1 MSDNRINV
9 NNPKIIQKIKGNPH
23 QIVFVGFFIYAF
35 SLGAMF
41 PRLDDIQT
49 SLEIDKAE
57 LGLLLLCI
65 PLGLQITLL
74 FADRLVRAISL
85 KNVICLGIPS
95 ICFTQFAA
103 VAVNQIAFFAFFL
116 IICGAFVAVVEVAI
130 NLEADRVEHAL
141 GSRIMNRSHA
151 FWSIGFFSAA
161 VVGALFSQFK
171 VMLEIHFLLVCG
183 IAFLISKII
192 FEDYIVA
199 SPRHTN
205 VTTIKKFSL
214 PTGPIFV
221 MVLFT
226 MSAMLVEGA
235 SIDWSVI
242 FMREIHSASPFISG
256 FSLAMAAFSQ
266 ALVRFFGDNLLNKF
280 GPILISVASLFFMF
294 LGIFLVVLSNS
305 STLAIFGFLFLG
317 AGSAVIFPMA
327 ISIAAS
333 RSDRPAETN
342 VASLTQFAFGMFLL
356 GPPILGFVG
365 EAYSLRW
372 SFSLCI
378 PLLIL
383 SCLMLLIMI
392 KKEPYFSN

>member
-1 MSDNRINV
+1 M
-9 NNPKIIQKIKGNPH
+9 NNLKIIKTIKRNPQ

-65 PLGLQITLL
+65 PLGLQVTLL

-85 KNVICLGIPS
+85 KNIVCLGIPS

-103 VAVNQIAFFAFFL
+103 VAVNQIALFALFL

-192 FEDYIVA
+192 FADYNVA

-205 VTTIKKFSL
+205 VTKIKKFSL

-266 ALVRFFGDNLLNKF
+266 AWVRFFGDNLLNKF

-305 STLAIFGFLFLG
+305 STLAILGFLFMG

-342 VASLTQFAFGMFLL
+342 VASLTQFAFAMFLL
-356 GPPILGFVG
+356 GPPVLGFIG

-392 KKEPYFSN
+392 KKEPYFSK

>member
-1 MSDNRINV
+1 M
-9 NNPKIIQKIKGNPH
+9 
-23 QIVFVGFFIYAF
+23 
-35 SLGAMF
+35 
-41 PRLDDIQT
+41 
-49 SLEIDKAE
+49 E
-57 LGLLLLCI
+57 L
-65 PLGLQITLL
+65 
-74 FADRLVRAISL
+74 
-85 KNVICLGIPS
+85 
-95 ICFTQFAA
+95 
-103 VAVNQIAFFAFFL
+103 
-116 IICGAFVAVVEVAI
+116 AI

-266 ALVRFFGDNLLNKF
+266 AWVRFFGDNLLNKF

-294 LGIFLVVLSNS
+294 
-305 STLAIFGFLFLG
+305 
-317 AGSAVIFPMA
+317 
-327 ISIAAS
+327 
-333 RSDRPAETN
+333 
-342 VASLTQFAFGMFLL
+342 
-356 GPPILGFVG
+356 
-365 EAYSLRW
+365 
-372 SFSLCI
+372 
-378 PLLIL
+378 
-383 SCLMLLIMI
+383 
-392 KKEPYFSN
+392 

>member
-1 MSDNRINV
+1 M
-9 NNPKIIQKIKGNPH
+9 NNPKIIQTIKGNPH

-65 PLGLQITLL
+65 PLGLQVTLL

-192 FEDYIVA
+192 FEDYTVA

-205 VTTIKKFSL
+205 VTKIKKFSL

-294 LGIFLVVLSNS
+294 LGIFSVVLSNS
-305 STLAIFGFLFLG
+305 SILAILGFLFMG

>member
-1 MSDNRINV
+1 M
-9 NNPKIIQKIKGNPH
+9 NNPKIIQTIKGKPH
-23 QIVFVGFFIYAF
+23 QLVFVGFFIYAF

-242 FMREIHSASPFISG
+242 FMREIHSASPLISG

>member
-1 MSDNRINV
+1 V
-9 NNPKIIQKIKGNPH
+9 NNPKIIQTIKGNPH

-41 PRLDDIQT
+41 PRLDDIQS

-65 PLGLQITLL
+65 PLGLQVTLL

-183 IAFLISKII
+183 IAFLISKLI
-192 FEDYIVA
+192 FADYNVA

-205 VTTIKKFSL
+205 VTKIKKFSL

-294 LGIFLVVLSNS
+294 LGIFSVVLSNS
-305 STLAIFGFLFLG
+305 SILAILGFLFMG

>member
-1 MSDNRINV
+1 M
-9 NNPKIIQKIKGNPH
+9 NNPKIIQTIKGNPH

-41 PRLDDIQT
+41 PRLDDIQS

-57 LGLLLLCI
+57 LGMLLLCI
-65 PLGLQITLL
+65 PLGLQVTLL

-205 VTTIKKFSL
+205 VAKIKKFSL

-305 STLAIFGFLFLG
+305 SILAILGFLFLG

>member
-1 MSDNRINV
+1 V
-9 NNPKIIQKIKGNPH
+9 NNPKIIQTIKGNPH

-65 PLGLQITLL
+65 PLGLQVTLL

-205 VTTIKKFSL
+205 VTKIKKFSL

-294 LGIFLVVLSNS
+294 LGIFSVVLSNS
-305 STLAIFGFLFLG
+305 SILAILGFLFMG

-356 GPPILGFVG
+356 GPPVLGFVG

>member
-1 MSDNRINV
+1 M
-9 NNPKIIQKIKGNPH
+9 NNPKIIQTIKGNPH

-116 IICGAFVAVVEVAI
+116 IICGAFVAVVEVTI

-199 SPRHTN
+199 SPRHIN
-205 VTTIKKFSL
+205 VTKIKKFSL

-305 STLAIFGFLFLG
+305 STLAILGFLFLG

>member
-1 MSDNRINV
+1 M
-9 NNPKIIQKIKGNPH
+9 NNPKIIQTIKGNPH

-205 VTTIKKFSL
+205 VPKIKKFSL

-242 FMREIHSASPFISG
+242 FMRERHSASPFISG

-305 STLAIFGFLFLG
+305 STLAILGFLFLG

-378 PLLIL
+378 PILIL

>member
-1 MSDNRINV
+1 M
-9 NNPKIIQKIKGNPH
+9 NNPKIIQTIKGNPH

-35 SLGAMF
+35 SRGAMF
-41 PRLDDIQT
+41 PRLDDIQS

-65 PLGLQITLL
+65 PLGLQVTLL

-205 VTTIKKFSL
+205 VTKIKKFSL

-294 LGIFLVVLSNS
+294 LGIFSVVLSNS
-305 STLAIFGFLFLG
+305 SILAILGFLFMG

>member
-1 MSDNRINV
+1 M
-9 NNPKIIQKIKGNPH
+9 IKGNPH

-65 PLGLQITLL
+65 PLGLQVTLL

-85 KNVICLGIPS
+85 EKVICLGIPS

-183 IAFLISKII
+183 IAFFISKII

-205 VTTIKKFSL
+205 VTKIKKFSL

-280 GPILISVASLFFMF
+280 GPILISVVSLFFMF

-305 STLAIFGFLFLG
+305 SILAILGFLFMG

>member
-1 MSDNRINV
+1 M
-9 NNPKIIQKIKGNPH
+9 NNPKIIQTIKGNPH

-65 PLGLQITLL
+65 PLGLQVTLL

-205 VTTIKKFSL
+205 VAKIKKFSL

-294 LGIFLVVLSNS
+294 LGIFSVVLSNS
-305 STLAIFGFLFLG
+305 SILAILGFLFMG

>member
-1 MSDNRINV
+1 M
-9 NNPKIIQKIKGNPH
+9 NNLKIIKTIKRNPQ

-65 PLGLQITLL
+65 PLGLQVTLL

-85 KNVICLGIPS
+85 KNIVCLGIPS

-103 VAVNQIAFFAFFL
+103 VAVNQIALFAFFL

-171 VMLEIHFLLVCG
+171 VMLEIHFLLVCA

-192 FEDYIVA
+192 FADYNVA

-205 VTTIKKFSL
+205 VTKIKKFSL

-266 ALVRFFGDNLLNKF
+266 AWVRFFGDNLLNKF

-305 STLAIFGFLFLG
+305 STLAILGFLFMG

-342 VASLTQFAFGMFLL
+342 VASLTQFAFAMFLL
-356 GPPILGFVG
+356 GPPVLGFIG

-392 KKEPYFSN
+392 KKEPYFSK

>member
-1 MSDNRINV
+1 M
-9 NNPKIIQKIKGNPH
+9 NNPKIIKTIKGKPH

-95 ICFTQFAA
+95 ICFTQCAA

-305 STLAIFGFLFLG
+305 STVAILGFLFLG

>member
-1 MSDNRINV
+1 M
-9 NNPKIIQKIKGNPH
+9 NNPKIIQTIKGNPH

-103 VAVNQIAFFAFFL
+103 VAVNQIALFAFFL

-205 VTTIKKFSL
+205 VTKIKKFSL

-305 STLAIFGFLFLG
+305 STLEILGFLFLG

-392 KKEPYFSN
+392 KKEPYFSD

>member
-1 MSDNRINV
+1 MNNQKVIN
-9 NNPKIIQKIKGNPH
+9 IIKIKP
-23 QIVFVGFFIYAF
+23 QLVVFVGFFIYAF

-205 VTTIKKFSL
+205 VTKIKKFSL

-305 STLAIFGFLFLG
+305 STLAILGFLFLG

>member
-1 MSDNRINV
+1 M
-9 NNPKIIQKIKGNPH
+9 NNPKIIQTIKGNPH

-130 NLEADRVEHAL
+130 NLEADRVEHAM

-205 VTTIKKFSL
+205 VAKIKKFSL

-305 STLAIFGFLFLG
+305 SILAILGFLFLG

>member
-1 MSDNRINV
+1 M
-9 NNPKIIQKIKGNPH
+9 NNPKIIQTIKGNPH

-205 VTTIKKFSL
+205 VAKIKKFSL

-266 ALVRFFGDNLLNKF
+266 ALVRFFGDSLLNKF

-305 STLAIFGFLFLG
+305 SILAILGFLFLG

>member
-1 MSDNRINV
+1 M
-9 NNPKIIQKIKGNPH
+9 NNPKIIQTIKGNPH

-57 LGLLLLCI
+57 LGMLLLCI
-65 PLGLQITLL
+65 PLGLQVTLL

-205 VTTIKKFSL
+205 VTKIKKFSL

-294 LGIFLVVLSNS
+294 LGIFSVVLSNS
-305 STLAIFGFLFLG
+305 SILAILGFLFMG

-356 GPPILGFVG
+356 GPPVLGFVG

>member
-1 MSDNRINV
+1 M
-9 NNPKIIQKIKGNPH
+9 NNSKIIQTIKGNPH

-65 PLGLQITLL
+65 PLGLQVTLL

-205 VTTIKKFSL
+205 VTKIKKFSL

>member
-1 MSDNRINV
+1 V
-9 NNPKIIQKIKGNPH
+9 NNPKIIQTIKGNPH

-41 PRLDDIQT
+41 PRLDDIQS

-65 PLGLQITLL
+65 PLGLQVTLL

-205 VTTIKKFSL
+205 VTKIKKFSL

-305 STLAIFGFLFLG
+305 SILAILGFLFMG

>member
-1 MSDNRINV
+1 M
-9 NNPKIIQKIKGNPH
+9 NNPKIIQTIKGNPH

-116 IICGAFVAVVEVAI
+116 IICGAFVAIVEVAI

-141 GSRIMNRSHA
+141 GNLIMNRSHA

-242 FMREIHSASPFISG
+242 FMREIHSASPLISG

-356 GPPILGFVG
+356 GPPILGFVA

>member
-1 MSDNRINV
+1 V
-9 NNPKIIQKIKGNPH
+9 NNPKIIQTIKGNPH

-65 PLGLQITLL
+65 PLGLQVTLL

-192 FEDYIVA
+192 FEDYTVA

-205 VTTIKKFSL
+205 VTKIKKFSL
-214 PTGPIFV
+214 PTGSIFV

-294 LGIFLVVLSNS
+294 LGIFSVVLSNS
-305 STLAIFGFLFLG
+305 SILAILGFLFMG

>member
-1 MSDNRINV
+1 M
-9 NNPKIIQKIKGNPH
+9 NNPKIIQTIKGNPH

-65 PLGLQITLL
+65 PLGLQVTLL

-192 FEDYIVA
+192 FEGYIVA

-205 VTTIKKFSL
+205 VTKIKKFSL

-294 LGIFLVVLSNS
+294 LGIFSVVLSNS
-305 STLAIFGFLFLG
+305 SILAILGFLFMG

>member
-1 MSDNRINV
+1 M
-9 NNPKIIQKIKGNPH
+9 NNPKIIQTIKGNPH

-65 PLGLQITLL
+65 PLGLQVTLL

-205 VTTIKKFSL
+205 VTKIKKFSL

-294 LGIFLVVLSNS
+294 LGIFSVVLSNS
-305 STLAIFGFLFLG
+305 SILAILGFLFMG

-365 EAYSLRW
+365 EAYNLRW

>member
-1 MSDNRINV
+1 M
-9 NNPKIIQKIKGNPH
+9 NNPKIIQTIKGNPH

-205 VTTIKKFSL
+205 VAKIKKFSL

-294 LGIFLVVLSNS
+294 LGIFLIVLSNS
-305 STLAIFGFLFLG
+305 ITLAIFGFLFLG

>member
-1 MSDNRINV
+1 M
-9 NNPKIIQKIKGNPH
+9 NNPKIINTIKRNPQ

-65 PLGLQITLL
+65 PLGLQVTLL

-85 KNVICLGIPS
+85 KNIVCLGIPS

-103 VAVNQIAFFAFFL
+103 VAVNQIALFAFFL

-171 VMLEIHFLLVCG
+171 VMLEIHFLLVCA

-192 FEDYIVA
+192 FADYNVA

-205 VTTIKKFSL
+205 VTKIKKFSL

-266 ALVRFFGDNLLNKF
+266 AWVRFFGDNLLNKF

-305 STLAIFGFLFLG
+305 STLAILGFLFMG

-356 GPPILGFVG
+356 GPPILGFIG

-392 KKEPYFSN
+392 KKEPYFSK

>member
-1 MSDNRINV
+1 M
-9 NNPKIIQKIKGNPH
+9 NNPKIIQTIKGNPH

-95 ICFTQFAA
+95 ICLTQFAA

-116 IICGAFVAVVEVAI
+116 IICGVFVAVVEVAI

-171 VMLEIHFLLVCG
+171 VMLEIHFLLVYG

-205 VTTIKKFSL
+205 VTRIKKFSL

-242 FMREIHSASPFISG
+242 FMREIHSASPLISG

-280 GPILISVASLFFMF
+280 GPIMISVASLFFMF
-294 LGIFLVVLSNS
+294 LGIFLIVLSNS
-305 STLAIFGFLFLG
+305 ITLAIFGFLFLG

>member
-1 MSDNRINV
+1 M
-9 NNPKIIQKIKGNPH
+9 NNPKIIQTIKGNPH

-65 PLGLQITLL
+65 PLGLQVTLL

-205 VTTIKKFSL
+205 VTKIKKFSL

-294 LGIFLVVLSNS
+294 LGIFSVILSNS
-305 STLAIFGFLFLG
+305 SILAILGFLFMG

>member
-1 MSDNRINV
+1 V
-9 NNPKIIQKIKGNPH
+9 NNPKIIQTIKGNPH

-305 STLAIFGFLFLG
+305 ITLAIFGFLFLG

>member
-1 MSDNRINV
+1 M
-9 NNPKIIQKIKGNPH
+9 NNPTIIKTIKRNPQ

-205 VTTIKKFSL
+205 VAKIKKFSL

-256 FSLAMAAFSQ
+256 FSLAMATFSQ
-266 ALVRFFGDNLLNKF
+266 AWVRFFGDNLLNKF

-305 STLAIFGFLFLG
+305 STLAILGFLFMG

-356 GPPILGFVG
+356 GPPILGFIG

-392 KKEPYFSN
+392 KKEPYFSK

>member
-1 MSDNRINV
+1 M
-9 NNPKIIQKIKGNPH
+9 NNPKIIQTIKGKPH

-57 LGLLLLCI
+57 LGMLLLCI

-205 VTTIKKFSL
+205 VTKIKKFSL

-294 LGIFLVVLSNS
+294 LGIFSVVLSNS
-305 STLAIFGFLFLG
+305 SILAILGFLFMG

-356 GPPILGFVG
+356 GPPVLGFVG

-392 KKEPYFSN
+392 KKEPYFSS

>member
-1 MSDNRINV
+1 M
-9 NNPKIIQKIKGNPH
+9 NNPKIIVTIKRNPH

-205 VTTIKKFSL
+205 VTKIKKFSL
-214 PTGPIFV
+214 PTGPILV

-305 STLAIFGFLFLG
+305 STLAILGFLFLG

>member
-1 MSDNRINV
+1 M
-9 NNPKIIQKIKGNPH
+9 NNPKIIQTIKGNPH

-49 SLEIDKAE
+49 SLEIDKAA
-57 LGLLLLCI
+57 LRLLLLCI

-171 VMLEIHFLLVCG
+171 VLLEVHFLLVCG

-242 FMREIHSASPFISG
+242 FMREIHSASPLISG

>member
-1 MSDNRINV
+1 MNY
-9 NNPKIIQKIKGNPH
+9 PKIIQKIKGNPH

-116 IICGAFVAVVEVAI
+116 IICGAFVAVVELAI

>member
-1 MSDNRINV
+1 M
-9 NNPKIIQKIKGNPH
+9 NNPKIIQTIKRNPH

-35 SLGAMF
+35 SLGAIF

-65 PLGLQITLL
+65 PLGLQITLV
-74 FADRLVRAISL
+74 FADRLIRVISL
-85 KNVICLGIPS
+85 KNIICFGIPS

-103 VAVNQIAFFAFFL
+103 VVVNQIAFFAFFL
-116 IICGAFVAVVEVAI
+116 IICGAFVAIVEVAI

-141 GSRIMNRSHA
+141 GNLIMNRSHA

-161 VVGALFSQFK
+161 VVGAIFSQFK
-171 VMLEIHFLLVCG
+171 VMLEVHFLLICLISFV
-183 IAFLISKII
+183 ISKII

-205 VTTIKKFSL
+205 VKKIKKFSF

>member
-1 MSDNRINV
+1 MNY
-9 NNPKIIQKIKGNPH
+9 PKIIQKIKGNPH

-65 PLGLQITLL
+65 PLGLQVTLL

-171 VMLEIHFLLVCG
+171 VMLEIHFLLVCA

-192 FEDYIVA
+192 FADYNVA

-205 VTTIKKFSL
+205 VTKIKKFSL

-266 ALVRFFGDNLLNKF
+266 AWVRFFGDNLLNKF

-305 STLAIFGFLFLG
+305 STLAILGFLFMG

-342 VASLTQFAFGMFLL
+342 VASLTQFAFAMFLL
-356 GPPILGFVG
+356 GPPVLGFIG

-392 KKEPYFSN
+392 KKEPYFSK

>member
-1 MSDNRINV
+1 M
-9 NNPKIIQKIKGNPH
+9 NNPKIIQTIKGNPH

-65 PLGLQITLL
+65 PLGLQVTLL

-151 FWSIGFFSAA
+151 FWSIGFFSTA

-205 VTTIKKFSL
+205 VTKIKKFSL

-235 SIDWSVI
+235 NIDWSVI

-305 STLAIFGFLFLG
+305 SILAILGFLSMG

-392 KKEPYFSN
+392 KKEPYFSK